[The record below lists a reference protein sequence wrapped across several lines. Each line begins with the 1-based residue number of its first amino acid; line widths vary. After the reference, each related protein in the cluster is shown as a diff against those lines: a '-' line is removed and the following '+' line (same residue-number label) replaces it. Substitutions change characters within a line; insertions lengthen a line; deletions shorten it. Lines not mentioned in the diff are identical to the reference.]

1 MRVQHHRVVFSV
13 FAAGFLAACSLAH
26 AQPTPQQWRQLQQQ
40 ARQGQQIPRDDLE
53 TSGVIKGMAGGA
65 IHLQTTDGEQWQ
77 VLVEARPQD
86 VSFTGSAFAGFVRP
100 GMVVSFSAALD
111 KRGEAD
117 DPVTAISIVTIRE
130 GVPFGVS
137 NDAGGGGAAAL
148 FESKPEPAAQ
158 PKGKKEPNPVYKVT
172 GQLTKLSRSGEM
184 TINCGN
190 ATVKADLAKDAKV
203 AIDVADLSFARVG
216 DKIDVRGW
224 YPKGVKGQA
233 IVNRVSISS
242 ATPLGEE
249 PKKRVLPKVEEKTE
263 GDAKAEE
270 K

>member
-1 MRVQHHRVVFSV
+1 MQISRL
-13 FAAGFLAACSLAH
+13 FAMLSIFTAGWLVAGSAAYG
-26 AQPTPQQWRQLQQQ
+26 QPTPQQWRLLQQQ

-53 TSGVIKGMAGGA
+53 TSGVIKGLAGGA

-86 VSFTGSAFAGFVRP
+86 LSFTGSAFTGFVRP

-117 DPVTAISIVTIRE
+117 EPVTAISIVTIRE

-137 NDAGGGGAAAL
+137 SDAGGGGAAGL
-148 FESKPEPAAQ
+148 FESKPEPAPQ
-158 PKGKKEPNPVYKVT
+158 PKGKKEPNAVYKVT

-249 PKKRVLPKVEEKTE
+249 PKKRVVPKTEEKPE
-263 GDAKAEE
+263 GEPKAEE